1 MHATTGVPVQGRPR
15 TRLDKPRGRGLDGVL
30 VRVAP
35 GDSEPQMTNTADI
48 VEITQPRFVADGTQ
62 RVRKRRDDLIP
73 VLEQLAY
80 NLHWSWNPAVRDL
93 FQSLAPEPWA
103 RTHNPIAVLNA
114 VGHDPDRLAEH
125 AESIVERYADL
136 EQYLNRPGHADGVPR
151 IAYFCAEF
159 AIAESLPIYSGGL
172 GVLAGDH
179 LKAASDLGLPLVAV
193 GLLYRYGYFRQLIDD
208 TGYQRE
214 TYDRLE
220 TDSLAVRPVLTPQG
234 TPVLIEVPFPG
245 RTVFARVW
253 VAQVGRVPL
262 YLLDTDL
269 PANREDD
276 RWITGHLYGGDQDTR
291 IRQEIVLGIGGL
303 RALRAILPAHAQ
315 PDVLHMNEGH
325 SAFLSLELARER
337 LVSGAARS
345 FDEAALQVAPR
356 LAFTTHTPVAA
367 GHDAFPAD
375 LVEAYFNG
383 YRQELGLTHEEL
395 MQRGRREPDAAWER
409 FSMTVLAL
417 RSAARRNG
425 VSQLHGAV
433 SKEMWGGVGLTPQ
446 DAPPTAEMDAITNGV
461 HTATWVGPDMGALYD
476 RQLGTNWRILPEL
489 PENWK
494 GLHRVDV
501 GALWTARTAQRARL
515 LERVDAMHRHE
526 RLGGLHPDVTPE
538 RALVLGFAR
547 RFATYKRAGLVLSD
561 PERLARLMDHG
572 NRPLVIVFAG
582 KAHPRDDPGKLLVQR
597 IVQASRD
604 DRFRGRLIFLEN
616 YDVEIAR
623 LLVQGSD
630 VWMNTPRRPQE
641 ASGTSGMKAT
651 LNGSLHLS
659 ELDGWWDEAY
669 APGMGWALGEGL
681 PAELVGEAHD
691 AAEAKQLMDL
701 LEFDILPL
709 FFDRDEHGRPAR
721 WLDCVASSIETMAPR
736 FSAQRMVREYAERF
750 YTPAGARRP
759 D

>member
-1 MHATTGVPVQGRPR
+1 MP
-15 TRLDKPRGRGLDGVL
+15 K
-30 VRVAP
+30 
-35 GDSEPQMTNTADI
+35 TADI
-48 VEITQPRFVADGTQ
+48 EVREPLTLSDGAL
-62 RVRKRRDDLIP
+62 RVRRRRDNLIP
-73 VLEQLAY
+73 ALEQVAY
-80 NLHWSWNPAVRDL
+80 NLRWSWDPATRDL

-103 RTHNPIAVLNA
+103 RTHNPIAVLKSA
-114 VGHDPDRLAEH
+114 ASDPDRLAEH
-125 AESIVERYADL
+125 AESIIERHSDL
-136 EQYLNRPGHADGVPR
+136 EQYLKRAPHVGNMPR

-193 GLLYRYGYFRQLIDD
+193 GLLYRYGYFRQVIDD

-214 TYDRLE
+214 AYDRLD
-220 TDSLAVRPVLTPQG
+220 TDAVAVRPVLDAQG
-234 TPVLIEVPFPG
+234 APIVIEVPFPG
-245 RTVFARVW
+245 RSVLARVW

-269 PANREDD
+269 ADNREDD

-303 RALRAILPAHAQ
+303 RALRAILPAEAQ

-325 SAFLSLELARER
+325 SAFLSLELARE
-337 LVSGAARS
+337 LLASGAAQN
-345 FDEAALQVAPR
+345 FDEAALQVAPH

-367 GHDAFPAD
+367 GHDAFPSD

-383 YRQELGLTHEEL
+383 YRQQLGLTHEEF
-395 MQRGRREPDAAWER
+395 MERGRRDKDAAWER

-417 RSAARRNG
+417 RSASRRNG

-433 SKEMWGGVGLTPQ
+433 SKEMWGGVGLTMN
-446 DAPPTAEMDAITNGV
+446 DAPPAAEMEAITNGV
-461 HTATWVGPDMGALYD
+461 HTATWIGPEMGALFD
-476 RQLGTNWRILPEL
+476 RQLGTDWRTLPEVASH
-489 PENWK
+489 WSSIAQTD
-494 GLHRVDV
+494 RR
-501 GALWTARTAQRARL
+501 ALWAARTAQRARL
-515 LERVDAMHRHE
+515 LERVDAMSRHE
-526 RLGGLHPDVTPE
+526 GLGGLHPDVTADK
-538 RALVLGFAR
+538 ALVLGFAR

-561 PERLARLMDHG
+561 PERLVRLMDGG

-604 DRFRGRLIFLEN
+604 ARFRGRLVFLEN

-641 ASGTSGMKAT
+641 ASGTSGMKAA

-681 PAELVGEAHD
+681 PQDLLNEAHD

-701 LEFDILPL
+701 LEFDILPM
-709 FFDRDEHGRPAR
+709 FFDRDEHGTPAR
-721 WLDCVASSIETMAPR
+721 WLSCVSNSIATMAPQ

-750 YTPAGARRP
+750 YTPAGAAVSR
-759 D
+759 

>member
-1 MHATTGVPVQGRPR
+1 MPKTAELEFCEPR
-15 TRLDKPRGRGLDGVL
+15 IVSDG
-30 VRVAP
+30 AH
-35 GDSEPQMTNTADI
+35 
-48 VEITQPRFVADGTQ
+48 
-62 RVRKRRDDLIP
+62 RVRKRRDDLVP

-80 NLHWSWNPAVRDL
+80 NMRWSWDPATRDL

-103 RTHNPIAVLNA
+103 RTRNPIAVLKPASN
-114 VGHDPDRLAEH
+114 DPDRLAEH
-125 AESIVERYADL
+125 AESILECRAAL
-136 EQYLNRPGHADGVPR
+136 EQYLNRDPHLKGMPR

-193 GLLYRYGYFRQLIDD
+193 GLLYRYGYFRQIIDE
-208 TGYQRE
+208 TGYQHE
-214 TYDRLE
+214 AYDRLD
-220 TDSLAVRPVLTPQG
+220 TDTAAVRPVLNASG
-234 TPVLIEVPFPG
+234 APVVIEVPFPG
-245 RTVFARVW
+245 RSVLARVW
-253 VAQVGRVPL
+253 LAQVGRVPL

-269 PANREDD
+269 ADNREDD

-303 RALRAILPAHAQ
+303 RALRAILPADAQ
-315 PDVLHMNEGH
+315 PDVMHMNEGH

-337 LVSGAARS
+337 LASGTS
-345 FDEAALQVAPR
+345 QTFDEAALEIAPH

-367 GHDAFPAD
+367 GHDAFPSD
-375 LVEAYFNG
+375 LVEAYFSG
-383 YRQELGLTHEEL
+383 YRQQLGLSHDEF
-395 MQRGRREPDAAWER
+395 MQRGRRELDASWER

-433 SKEMWGGVGLTPQ
+433 SKEMWGGVGLTLD
-446 DAPPTAEMDAITNGV
+446 DAPPAAEMDAITNGV
-461 HTATWVGPDMGALYD
+461 HTATWVGPEMSSLFD
-476 RQLGTNWRILPEL
+476 RQLGSNWRSLPDVPTNWR
-489 PENWK
+489 NMR
-494 GLHRVDV
+494 RVET
-501 GALWTARTAQRARL
+501 GALWSARTAQRARL
-515 LERVDAMHRHE
+515 LHRVDAMSRHE
-526 RLGGLHPDVTPE
+526 GLGGLHPDVTPE
-538 RALVLGFAR
+538 KALVLGFAR

-561 PERLARLMDHG
+561 PDRLERLMDGG

-604 DRFRGRLIFLEN
+604 ERFRGRLVFLQN
-616 YDVEIAR
+616 YDVDIAR

-651 LNGSLHLS
+651 LNGALHLS

-669 APGMGWALGEGL
+669 APGMGWALGDGL
-681 PAELVGEAHD
+681 SEELVGEAHD

-701 LEFDILPL
+701 LEFEILPL
-709 FFDRDEHGRPAR
+709 FFDRDEHGRPHR
-721 WLDCVASSIETMAPR
+721 WLGCVSKSIETMAPR

-750 YTPAGARRP
+750 YQPAGAAVAR
-759 D
+759 